1 MGNLLEIERFVLPSP
16 PALSIQ
22 NLGDLAITTMIQQA
36 VDLRDDLRLCLP
48 NLSDRQW
55 LDESETSGGATA
67 ETHMDLD
74 HLSVDQRHILDE

>member
-48 NLSDRQW
+48 NLSDR
-55 LDESETSGGATA
+55 
-67 ETHMDLD
+67 
-74 HLSVDQRHILDE
+74 